1 MTDRNFEQELQF
13 STSRSSG
20 PGGQNVN
27 KVNTRVELRFNVPA
41 SKILTDEEK
50 ARVMEKL
57 AGKITTEG
65 DLIISSQESR
75 SQGANR
81 EIAYEKFLFI
91 IEEALKVPKKRK
103 RTHPTKAA
111 RQKRLEEKQKQSQKK
126 NLRKPPEV

>member
-1 MTDRNFEQELQF
+1 M
-13 STSRSSG
+13 
-20 PGGQNVN
+20 N